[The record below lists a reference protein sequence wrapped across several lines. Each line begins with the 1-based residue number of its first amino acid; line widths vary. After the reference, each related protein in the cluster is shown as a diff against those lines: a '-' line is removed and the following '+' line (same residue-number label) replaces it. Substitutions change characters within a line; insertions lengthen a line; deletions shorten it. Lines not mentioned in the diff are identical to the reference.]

1 MKSEAPILVL
11 RLGALGDILHAL
23 PAVASL
29 KQSFPD
35 RKLIWI
41 VRPKWMPLL
50 EGNPFIDELVPFGK
64 RGLGAAIDSWRQIR
78 RIEPALAIDFQGLI
92 QSALIGRLARP
103 CVFWGFDKS
112 VARESLACF
121 FYTHTEAVK
130 GPHRI
135 ERNLQL
141 AQAAGATVLTDET
154 WLPAGSA
161 EGVLPSAPF
170 VLSSPFAG
178 WAGKQWPLK
187 HYEQLA
193 RLLSKEGVVLV
204 ANVAREHAS
213 QLRDL
218 ENVHSHESSIPGLI
232 DATRRAIAVAGVD
245 SGPLHV
251 AAALRKPGVAI
262 FGPTDPAATGPYG
275 GSMSVLRAENVRT
288 TYDRH
293 ATIHASMKEIT
304 AAQVFESL
312 MRSIERQ
319 HGLLVRPS

>member
-1 MKSEAPILVL
+1 MIRDASILVV

-41 VRPKWMPLL
+41 IRPKWMPLL

-64 RGLGAAIDSWRQIR
+64 RGVGAPIGSWRRIR
-78 RIEPALAIDFQGLI
+78 TIKPGLAIDFQGLI

-103 CVFWGFDKS
+103 RVFWGFDKS
-112 VARESLACF
+112 VARESLACP
-121 FYTHTEAVK
+121 FYTYTEAAK

-141 AQAAGATVLTDET
+141 VQAVGATELAHET
-154 WLPAGSA
+154 WLPPGSA
-161 EGVLPSAPF
+161 EGALPSAPF

-187 HYEQLA
+187 NYEQLA
-193 RLLSKEGVVLV
+193 KLLSKQGIVLV

-213 QLRDL
+213 QLLGL
-218 ENVHSHESSIPGLI
+218 ENVHPHESSIPGLI
-232 DATRRAIAVAGVD
+232 DASRRAAAVVGVD
-245 SGPLHV
+245 SGPLHI
-251 AAALRKPGVAI
+251 AAALRKPGVAV

-275 GSMSVLRAENVRT
+275 GSITVLRAQNVKT

-293 ATIHASMKEIT
+293 STIHPSMRAIT
-304 AAQVFESL
+304 PDHVFESL
-312 MRSIERQ
+312 MRSIDR
-319 HGLLVRPS
+319 HHAPLVRPL